1 MLSLLYYTPTNNNKA
16 SVDAAI
22 YVPKNNVG
30 SPVLSIDSPL
40 TQTKR
45 TLVSVSDD
53 YVGTRVCFEHSGDL
67 FYVTVKRCFTNDGQ
81 ARTWECVYDNK
92 DVEEILAVDF
102 HKRQKLYK
110 KERQYDPKINP
121 IQQPPPLPPPSTVS
135 DTGNRDRARASDRDR
150 YDELVEKKKMDEE
163 EETFEEQLALLT
175 VTLAIAN
182 DRLLNTPPDPT
193 MDHLRALIKSKG
205 TDPPIGRKKRQALL
219 DILDE
224 VKDNDD
230 WERNVFFENTDQ
242 VEMDELEEL
251 LA

>member
-1 MLSLLYYTPTNNNKA
+1 MSLFCYHYTYSLLYYTPTNNNKA

-67 FYVTVKRCFTNDGQ
+67 FYGTVKRCFTNDGQ

-102 HKRQKLYK
+102 HKRQKLYA
-110 KERQYDPKINP
+110 KEGIYDLKGNA
-121 IQQPPPLPPPSTVS
+121 QQRPRPRPPPPPKLPLT
-135 DTGNRDRARASDRDR
+135 T
-150 YDELVEKKKMDEE
+150 KKD
-163 EETFEEQLALLT
+163 
-175 VTLAIAN
+175 
-182 DRLLNTPPDPT
+182 NT
-193 MDHLRALIKSKG
+193 
-205 TDPPIGRKKRQALL
+205 KKR
-219 DILDE
+219 
-224 VKDNDD
+224 
-230 WERNVFFENTDQ
+230 R
-242 VEMDELEEL
+242 
-251 LA
+251 